1 MTAAEADRTLRPSVP
16 VKLGYGLGA
25 VCDAGFTAIAGF
37 LFFYYTAVLGLSGS
51 LVGAALFIGLCADAA
66 VDPFIGSWSDNLKS
80 KLGRRV
86 PLMLVAIPLFA
97 LAVTLLFAPPRGLSQ
112 PLLFAWLAVTTVAA
126 RSFLSLFHVP
136 YIALGAEMAE
146 GYAERSSVVAYRA
159 VMGIVVGVAVT
170 ALAFSVYFAREGGLQ
185 NAASY
190 PGFGWSAAIGMAAG
204 MVACCLGIRAYAAR
218 LPQAAPVATPLIR
231 RIPGEVVEVFR
242 NRSFRILFF
251 SAVVFYAA
259 IGLNATL
266 ASHASVFVWKL
277 ETQMMQVPAYAYLA
291 GVLAGVAV
299 APRLTR
305 RFEKKVVV
313 LAGLTLVVVFWSLL
327 PLLRATGVVTATGGE
342 AMVLLAGKLLLV
354 GIGAGFC
361 AIAYPS
367 MMADAADEHEHLFGR
382 RREGLYFSG
391 LGFAAKGASG
401 LGVLLG
407 GFALDL
413 VRFPKDAGQQTT
425 EAIPEAVQAGLMI
438 AWGPAAGVIGI
449 VAMVMFASYGID
461 RRRHDEIS
469 AALHRKRALGGATAA
484 SAQ

>member
-1 MTAAEADRTLRPSVP
+1 MADVEADRALTPSVP

-25 VCDAGFTAIAGF
+25 VCDAGFTAVAGF

-51 LVGAALFIGLCADAA
+51 LVGAALFIGLCADAV
-66 VDPFIGSWSDNLKS
+66 VDPFIGSWSDNLRS
-80 KLGRRV
+80 RLGRRV
-86 PLMLVAIPLFA
+86 PLMLVATPLFA
-97 LAVTLLFAPPRGLSQ
+97 MAVGLLFAPPAGLSH
-112 PLLFAWLAVTTVAA
+112 PLLFAWLAVTSVMA
-126 RSFLSLFHVP
+126 RSFLSLFQVP

-146 GYAERSSVVAYRA
+146 GYDERSSVVAYRA
-159 VMGIVVGVAVT
+159 IIGILVGVAVT
-170 ALAFSVYFAREGGLQ
+170 ALAFSVYFARAGGLQ
-185 NAASY
+185 SAASY
-190 PGFGWSAAIGMAAG
+190 PGLGWSAATGMAAG
-204 MVACCLGIRAYAAR
+204 MAACCLVVRRYAAR
-218 LPQAAPVATPLIR
+218 LPQVAPVATPLLR
-231 RIPGEVVEVFR
+231 RLPGEVMEVFR
-242 NRSFRILFF
+242 NPSFCILFF

-266 ASHASVFVWKL
+266 ASHANVFVWKL
-277 ETQMMQVPAYAYLA
+277 ETPMMQVPAYAYLA

-305 RFEKKVVV
+305 RFEKKMVV
-313 LAGLTLVVVFWSLL
+313 LAGLTLVVLFWSLL
-327 PLLRATGVVTATGGE
+327 PLLRAAGLVTATGGE
-342 AMVLLAGKLLLV
+342 AMVLLAIQTFLV

-401 LGVLLG
+401 IGVLLG

-413 VRFPKDAGQQTT
+413 IRFPKGAGL
-425 EAIPEAVQAGLMI
+425 EPGGPLPEAVQVGLMI
-438 AWGPAAGVIGI
+438 VWGPTAGVIGI
-449 VAMVMFASYGID
+449 VAMVMFASYAIT

-469 AALHRKRALGGATAA
+469 EALRRKRALG
-484 SAQ
+484 SAVAPAQ